1 MFGHRAPLLVA
12 SPADRAHS
20 REKFRHRLP
29 AGGTSPRSLALK
41 HRCRARQ
48 VVPIPD
54 TGHGHKPL
62 SLPEQR
68 PDLVRFSFSA
78 EERAQRISERTA
90 APVPNERAGDPGHGS
105 VDGRHLLLVGAGP
118 GLGTAVARRFAV
130 GGYRVTLVA
139 RRPDGLGDLAG
150 ALADTGAQISTI
162 AADASDPDGLGTR
175 MRELYLRDGAPG
187 VIVYNAV
194 MGAPDRL
201 LSSSVA
207 HLQAAYS
214 VDVISAIVVAQVAA
228 PAMRAAGF
236 GTILV
241 TGGGFA
247 DHPIPALATV
257 SLGKAALRS
266 AATMLG
272 ADLEPDGIRVATLT
286 IAGQIAAGTSFDPE
300 RIAERYWEVVH
311 LDGPWQ
317 AEFRFTG
324 E

>member
-1 MFGHRAPLLVA
+1 M
-12 SPADRAHS
+12 
-20 REKFRHRLP
+20 
-29 AGGTSPRSLALK
+29 
-41 HRCRARQ
+41 
-48 VVPIPD
+48 
-54 TGHGHKPL
+54 
-62 SLPEQR
+62 
-68 PDLVRFSFSA
+68 
-78 EERAQRISERTA
+78 
-90 APVPNERAGDPGHGS
+90 PNERAGDPGDQPSTTADLAEAAGPGS
-105 VDGRHLLLVGAGP
+105 VDGRHLLLIGAGP
-118 GLGTAVARRFAV
+118 GLGAAVARRFAV

-139 RRPDGLGDLAG
+139 RGANGLGELAG
-150 ALADTGAQISTI
+150 ALAGTGAQIDTI
-162 AADASDPDGLGTR
+162 AADAGDPDGLGAR
-175 MRELYLRDGAPG
+175 LRELYLGNGAPG

-201 LSSSVA
+201 LTSSVA

-214 VDVISAIVVAQVAA
+214 VDVIGAIVVAQVAA
-228 PAMRAAGF
+228 PALRAAGF

-272 ADLEPDGIRVATLT
+272 ADLAPDGIRVATMT
-286 IAGQIAAGTSFDPE
+286 IAGQIAAGTSFDPD
-300 RIAERYWEVVH
+300 RIAERYWQVVH
-311 LDGPWQ
+311 ADSPWQ

>member
-1 MFGHRAPLLVA
+1 M
-12 SPADRAHS
+12 
-20 REKFRHRLP
+20 
-29 AGGTSPRSLALK
+29 
-41 HRCRARQ
+41 
-48 VVPIPD
+48 
-54 TGHGHKPL
+54 
-62 SLPEQR
+62 
-68 PDLVRFSFSA
+68 
-78 EERAQRISERTA
+78 
-90 APVPNERAGDPGHGS
+90 PNERAGDPGNPASTTAGPPGAAGPGS
-105 VDGRHLLLVGAGP
+105 VDRRHLLLVGAGP
-118 GLGTAVARRFAV
+118 GLGLAVARRFAL
-130 GGYRVTLVA
+130 GGYQLTLVA
-139 RRPDGLGDLAG
+139 RSPDRLRDLAA
-150 ALADTGAQISTI
+150 ALAGTGATITTI
-162 AADASDPDGLGTR
+162 AADASDPDGLGAR
-175 MRELYLRDGAPG
+175 MSELYAANGAPG

-194 MGAPDRL
+194 IGAPDRL
-201 LSSSVA
+201 LSSSAA

-214 VDVISAIVVAQVAA
+214 VDVIGAIVAAQVAA

-272 ADLEPDGIRVATLT
+272 ADLAPDGIRVATLT

-311 LDGPWQ
+311 TDGPWQ

>member
-1 MFGHRAPLLVA
+1 M
-12 SPADRAHS
+12 
-20 REKFRHRLP
+20 
-29 AGGTSPRSLALK
+29 
-41 HRCRARQ
+41 
-48 VVPIPD
+48 
-54 TGHGHKPL
+54 
-62 SLPEQR
+62 
-68 PDLVRFSFSA
+68 
-78 EERAQRISERTA
+78 
-90 APVPNERAGDPGHGS
+90 PNERAADPGNEGSTIADLAEAAGPGS

-118 GLGTAVARRFAV
+118 GLGMAVARRFAV
-130 GGYRVTLVA
+130 GGYRITLVA
-139 RRPDGLGDLAG
+139 RSTDGLRDLAG
-150 ALADTGAQISTI
+150 TLADTGAEINSI
-162 AADASDPDGLGTR
+162 AADGLGAR
-175 MRELYLRDGAPG
+175 IRELYLGNGAPG

-286 IAGQIAAGTSFDPE
+286 IAGKIAAGTSLDPA

-311 LDGPWQ
+311 VDGPWQ

>member
-1 MFGHRAPLLVA
+1 MAGT
-12 SPADRAHS
+12 ADS
-20 REKFRHRLP
+20 ESDG
-29 AGGTSPRSLALK
+29 AGGVGT
-41 HRCRARQ
+41 
-48 VVPIPD
+48 
-54 TGHGHKPL
+54 
-62 SLPEQR
+62 
-68 PDLVRFSFSA
+68 
-78 EERAQRISERTA
+78 
-90 APVPNERAGDPGHGS
+90 
-105 VDGRHLLLVGAGP
+105 VDRGHLLLVGAGP
-118 GLGTAVARRFAV
+118 GLGLAVARRFAV

-139 RRPDGLGDLAG
+139 RSSDGLGDLKG
-150 ALADTGAQISTI
+150 SLSDTGAEIGTI
-162 AADASDPDGLGTR
+162 EADASDPEALGAR
-175 MRELYLRDGAPG
+175 MAELYRGHDAPG

-201 LSSSVA
+201 LSASVA
-207 HLQAAYS
+207 HLQAAYA

-228 PAMRAAGF
+228 PALRAAGF
-236 GTILV
+236 GTMIV

-286 IAGQIAAGTSFDPE
+286 IAGQIAPGTAFDPE
-300 RIAERYWEVVH
+300 RIAERYWDVVH
-311 LDGPWQ
+311 TDGSWQ